1 MVIGNRLYTAYFVLT
16 ESVQEVADVEKGVD
30 DQEEDSSMPD
40 ENEVVSANDGCEGQV
55 NVRCCA
61 CLGQKPLSRL
71 RAASRTSQKKRRTC
85 YAMQIFGYICGFLAV
100 LAAPGCACM

>member
-40 ENEVVSANDGCEGQV
+40 ENEVVSANDGC
-55 NVRCCA
+55 
-61 CLGQKPLSRL
+61 
-71 RAASRTSQKKRRTC
+71 
-85 YAMQIFGYICGFLAV
+85 
-100 LAAPGCACM
+100 